1 MGGYVSFGK
10 PYTYTARPS
19 AVKFKYHAKIGTI
32 DYNLHSGKIAVGDMD
47 KARVMV
53 CIVDWTAQQQVYA
66 GKNAPSG
73 TWDPEIQ
80 TSTNNG
86 AIIGYASKFIEESTQ
101 GDEMV
106 EVIVP
111 INYYQQ
117 TEQAPKNS
125 YNIVISCSTSA
136 YGDYMDACTSNEMYV
151 DDFEWVY

>member
-1 MGGYVSFGK
+1 MQRRHFMKLTGLLATLPAIKG
-10 PYTYTARPS
+10 
-19 AVKFKYHAKIGTI
+19 
-32 DYNLHSGKIAVGDMD
+32 IA
-47 KARVMV
+47 A
-53 CIVDWTAQQQVYA
+53 TSE
-66 GKNAPSG
+66 KNAPSG

>member
-1 MGGYVSFGK
+1 
-10 PYTYTARPS
+10 
-19 AVKFKYHAKIGTI
+19 
-32 DYNLHSGKIAVGDMD
+32 
-47 KARVMV
+47 
-53 CIVDWTAQQQVYA
+53 
-66 GKNAPSG
+66 
-73 TWDPEIQ
+73 
-80 TSTNNG
+80 
-86 AIIGYASKFIEESTQ
+86 
-101 GDEMV
+101 MV